1 MMIPAHTL
9 QAKDLITTGI
19 FSALFFIVT
28 MVSGAFFAANPVLT
42 FLTPV
47 VIAFFTG
54 PVYMLLLAKVP
65 KRGPTVILG
74 VLMGFLM
81 FVTGM
86 FWLWSVAYI
95 VLGFIAG
102 EISALGRFKSV
113 KLNIVGFSIF
123 SLNPLASYM
132 MIWLDQQSFTEYLL
146 SKGTQQA
153 YLDSMLQ
160 AAQDWLLPAMLAGTV
175 GAALLGATLGSKL
188 LKKHFARAGVV

>member
-175 GAALLGATLGSKL
+175 GAALLGAALGSKL